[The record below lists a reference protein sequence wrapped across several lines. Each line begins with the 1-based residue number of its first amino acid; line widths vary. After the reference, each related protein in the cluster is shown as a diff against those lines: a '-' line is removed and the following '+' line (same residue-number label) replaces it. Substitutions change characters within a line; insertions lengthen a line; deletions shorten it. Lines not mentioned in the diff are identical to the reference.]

1 VHLVQVY
8 FYLKASFLKDKYT
21 YQFEILLL
29 LQHDLSLSL
38 SLSIHSNRQ
47 ARGQPATRSTTASSY
62 LEGVTST

>member
-1 VHLVQVY
+1 MYLVQVY

-29 LQHDLSLSL
+29 LQHDLSLS
-38 SLSIHSNRQ
+38 IHSNRQ
-47 ARGQPATRSTTASSY
+47 ARGQPATRNTTASSY

>member
-1 VHLVQVY
+1 MYLVHVY
-8 FYLKASFLKDKYT
+8 FYLKASFWKEKYT

-38 SLSIHSNRQ
+38 SIHSKSQ
-47 ARGQPATRSTTASSY
+47 ARGQPATHNTTASSY